1 MRTMLNGTQLKI
13 PLRKIVLVYFV
24 HEECMCVC
32 MSTCAHEHVCV
43 CVKILGF
50 QCLFCRVYRH
60 HNPGASW
67 TTAISFFL
75 RWDFSLKLGL
85 TFWAGFLARNPLGS
99 FSFYLPAEGLQGLAI
114 MLALIHSYSESKLR
128 SSNLHSKHFIH

>member
-1 MRTMLNGTQLKI
+1 MRN
-13 PLRKIVLVYFV
+13 V
-24 HEECMCVC
+24 CVC
-32 MSTCAHEHVCV
+32 AWVHVRMSMCVCV

-50 QCLFCRVYRH
+50 QRLFCRVYRH
-60 HNPGASW
+60 HNPVASW

-114 MLALIHSYSESKLR
+114 MLALIHRYSESKLR
-128 SSNLHSKHFIH
+128 SSNLHSKHFIHWTISPNPVKMTSIIFF